1 MLDWEYRSYRSL
13 VEKVPDRKQV
23 QEKEP
28 GSRGSTG
35 AAEPMKKKV
44 VYVGR
49 GPGMAAVAVIA
60 GVSGAAGAC
69 LYAIRPRDPV
79 FEVLT
84 IELKGFNLRFCT
96 DSPMLMAVVD
106 VELTLS
112 IKVTNDNVAPIE
124 YSSTIMDVFYR
135 GSLLG
140 QAKVEEGA
148 QAARCSKVIY
158 VPCKLDGLEMTNHV
172 KDLFKDVTKREMM
185 LHSVVTIAGHA
196 RVWKWTHN
204 FEVHVTSDIKVD
216 PIFLN
221 VIDQENKVEMEFEPP
236 L

>member
-1 MLDWEYRSYRSL
+1 MRQSAQ
-13 VEKVPDRKQV
+13 VEERGNSK
-23 QEKEP
+23 EKRFA
-28 GSRGSTG
+28 GKGL
-35 AAEPMKKKV
+35 
-44 VYVGR
+44 
-49 GPGMAAVAVIA
+49 GMAAVVMIA
-60 GVSGAAGAC
+60 GAGSAAGAC

-79 FEVLT
+79 FEVMS

-106 VELTLS
+106 VELTLA

-140 QAKVEEGA
+140 QAKVEEGS
-148 QAARCSKVIY
+148 QAARSSKVIY

-172 KDLFKDVTKREMM
+172 KDLFKDVTKREMT
-185 LHSVVTIAGHA
+185 LHSVVTIAGRA

-216 PIFLN
+216 PIFLD
-221 VIDQENKVEMEFEPP
+221 VIEQENKVEMELEPP